1 MIYYTVHA
9 KARMIFRGIT
19 EEMVKN
25 AFVKP
30 DKIDTGYDGK
40 NLVFKKFNRGIVKI
54 VFVKKKSSVVI
65 VSVIWELIKKQK
77 I

>member
-25 AFVKP
+25 AIVKP
-30 DKIDTGYDGK
+30 DKIGFGYNGK
-40 NLVFKKFNRGIVKI
+40 SLAFKKFNKGMVKI
-54 VFVKKKSSVVI
+54 VFKKRKNSVVI
-65 VSVIWELIKKQK
+65 VSVIWD
-77 I
+77 

>member
-25 AFVKP
+25 ALVKP
-30 DKIDTGYDGK
+30 DKIGIGYEGK
-40 NLVFKKFNRGIVKI
+40 NLVFKKFSKGIIKI
-54 VFVKKKSSVVI
+54 VFKKKKSSVI
-65 VSVIWELIKKQK
+65 IISVIWD
-77 I
+77 